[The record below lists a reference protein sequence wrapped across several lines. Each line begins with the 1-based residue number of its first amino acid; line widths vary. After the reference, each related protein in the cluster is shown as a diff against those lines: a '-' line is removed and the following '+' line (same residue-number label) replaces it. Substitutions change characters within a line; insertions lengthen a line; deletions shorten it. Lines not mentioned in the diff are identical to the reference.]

1 MVKLKDD
8 GDYTEVLFERP
19 WIVFGQH
26 LTMYPWSSSFSMLQ
40 SFSLKKSLLNA
51 IGSTIGEVVKVDD
64 NTKNGMSGRSTHM
77 EAIVDLSKPLILR
90 VCIENALQRLYP
102 QYTFSFRRY
111 DHFNE
116 VCSLEKSNV
125 ENFGQHILE
134 KVNTKKDSSAIG
146 KDAFGPSRIVTKHRK
161 RRPIWKD
168 ITNGKNFENLGR
180 KKFGSRIDSIADLG
194 DENEECELVD
204 GGNPWTACNALKIL
218 CHKYY

>member
-8 GDYTEVLFERP
+8 GDYTEVLFEGQ
-19 WIVFGQH
+19 WIVFWTAPDYV
-26 LTMYPWSSSFSMLQ
+26 TMAKFFSMLQ

-64 NTKNGMSGRSTHM
+64 NTKNGMRGLPTHM

-90 VCIENALQRLYP
+90 VCIENALQHGKEASTPSVACILP
-102 QYTFSFRRY
+102 GRY

-125 ENFGQHILE
+125 EKFGQHILE
-134 KVNTKKDSSAIG
+134 KVNTKKDGSAIEKG
-146 KDAFGPSRIVTKHRK
+146 AFGPSWIVTTHRK

-168 ITNGKNFENLGR
+168 TTNGKNFENLGR
-180 KKFGSRIDSIADLG
+180 KKFGSRFDSIADLG
-194 DENEECELVD
+194 DKNEECELVD
-204 GGNPWTACNALKIL
+204 GSK
-218 CHKYY
+218 

>member
-8 GDYTEVLFERP
+8 GDYTEVLFEGP

-64 NTKNGMSGRSTHM
+64 NTKNG
-77 EAIVDLSKPLILR
+77 
-90 VCIENALQRLYP
+90 LYP
-102 QYTFSFRRY
+102 QYTFNFRRY

-146 KDAFGPSRIVTKHRK
+146 KDAFGPTRIVTKHRK

-168 ITNGKNFENLGR
+168 ITNGKKFQNLGR

-204 GGNPWTACNALKIL
+204 GGNPRTACNALKIL